1 MILLPELAIFTKSA
15 LGEVLT
21 AVKLRKM
28 NGEGSGSGITLLHL
42 ANRSTVIES
51 QLVLTQVR
59 EQERHCL

>member
-28 NGEGSGSGITLLHL
+28 NGEGSGLGITLLHL

-51 QLVLTQVR
+51 QLVLTQV
-59 EQERHCL
+59 